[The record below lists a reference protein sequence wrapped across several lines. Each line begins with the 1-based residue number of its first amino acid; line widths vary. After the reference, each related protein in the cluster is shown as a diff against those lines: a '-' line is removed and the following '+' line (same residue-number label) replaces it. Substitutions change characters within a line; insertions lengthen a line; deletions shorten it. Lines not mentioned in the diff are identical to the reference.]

1 MGTATPKYQILLDWV
16 MENAENGKMKP
27 GCKIPSENELAEMFG
42 ISRQTVRHAIGL
54 LEQKDVVKRVRGSG
68 TYLEYGGP
76 EGENRY
82 TGPEETGGAGRR
94 EPGGKQ
100 NGSRSVGE
108 RPRRYQ
114 NVAVISTYADDYIF
128 PSVIQ
133 GIERTLSKNHY
144 TMQIAFTRNRVSRE
158 REALINLIEKDCIDG
173 LILEPAKSAL
183 PSANM
188 RLYQTLVERQ
198 IPILCFHCS
207 NAELDFPCVAMDDR
221 QVGRQAAACLIR
233 AGHEKIGGIFKSDD
247 NQGHLRYQG
256 FEQSLKEA
264 GIRLKG
270 KETVWM
276 DTVSMAEMELWADYL
291 FHRLEGCTAVVC
303 YNDQVAYRLA
313 GLCEKRGIRI
323 PEDLSLV
330 GIDHL
335 EQAFG
340 GQQKIT
346 SFQHPKEALGRKAA
360 ENMIRMIQDPSFD
373 GNYLFDAPLVELGT
387 VKKLV

>member
-1 MGTATPKYQILLDWV
+1 
-16 MENAENGKMKP
+16 
-27 GCKIPSENELAEMFG
+27 
-42 ISRQTVRHAIGL
+42 
-54 LEQKDVVKRVRGSG
+54 
-68 TYLEYGGP
+68 
-76 EGENRY
+76 
-82 TGPEETGGAGRR
+82 
-94 EPGGKQ
+94 
-100 NGSRSVGE
+100 
-108 RPRRYQ
+108 
-114 NVAVISTYADDYIF
+114 
-128 PSVIQ
+128 
-133 GIERTLSKNHY
+133 
-144 TMQIAFTRNRVSRE
+144 
-158 REALINLIEKDCIDG
+158 
-173 LILEPAKSAL
+173 
-183 PSANM
+183 
-188 RLYQTLVERQ
+188 
-198 IPILCFHCS
+198 
-207 NAELDFPCVAMDDR
+207 MDDR

-346 SFQHPKEALGRKAA
+346 SFQHPKEALGRRAA

>member
-1 MGTATPKYQILLDWV
+1 MGTGTPKYQILLDWV
-16 MENAENGKMKP
+16 MENAESGKMKR
-27 GCKIPSENELAEMFG
+27 GSKIPSENELAEMFG

-68 TYLEYGGP
+68 TYLEYGEP
-76 EGENRY
+76 GENEEAKERRKSA
-82 TGPEETGGAGRR
+82 GPKENS
-94 EPGGKQ
+94 PK
-100 NGSRSVGE
+100 
-108 RPRRYQ
+108 RYQ

-158 REALINLIEKDCIDG
+158 REALVNLIGKNCIDG
-173 LILEPAKSAL
+173 LILEPAQSAL
-183 PSANM
+183 PNANM
-188 RLYQTLVERQ
+188 NLYQTLAGRH

-207 NAELDFPCVAMDDR
+207 NWEMDFPCVAMDDR
-221 QVGRQAAACLIR
+221 RVGEQAASCLLQ
-233 AGHEKIGGIFKSDD
+233 AGHKKIGGIFKSDD
-247 NQGHLRYQG
+247 SQGHLRYQG
-256 FEQSLKEA
+256 FGQALKEA
-264 GIRLKG
+264 GIKLKG
-270 KETVWM
+270 KEVVWM

-303 YNDQVAYRLA
+303 YNDQVAYRVA
-313 GLCEKRGIRI
+313 GLCEQRGIRV

-340 GQQKIT
+340 GQRKIT

-360 ENMIRMIQDPSFD
+360 ENMIRMIEDPLFD
-373 GNYLFDAPLVELGT
+373 GNYLFDARLVELGT
-387 VKKLV
+387 VKQIFD